1 MLIRS
6 RFRTRWDC
14 AGRFFHSSRNTSR
27 RRRPRRP
34 RSGGC
39 RREVALAA
47 ELLEDRTLL
56 ATNLQIPLDPV
67 FDTFGFQ
74 PETVQ
79 AYRVPG
85 TDDYKV
91 GLTSIFD
98 TGASVVTFSAVDQ
111 LLFETATNSGI
122 PIKVPGGA
130 EAQGVGGTLTGDVS
144 QPGTVLVD
152 GAHINVFSA
161 QDILGGGGAI
171 YFDQLPGIGQVDDT
185 SPSAGQFRGNAALSD
200 VDGAYNGFSIVF
212 RSGLRADEV
221 RTIASYN
228 GATRTFTLAT
238 PLSGPPANGDTF
250 HIIVG
255 QGSVTDTLP
264 ARDRFAGSA
273 NLSDTTGEY
282 VGRHLL
288 FTSGALAGQSQL
300 INGYDGATNTF
311 ELALPFSQRPETG
324 DTFDIVVGTGSSA
337 VMPGVQAFVGT
348 FEGSKFLPTIA
359 GTPM

>member
-1 MLIRS
+1 MFVRS
-6 RFRTRWDC
+6 RFR
-14 AGRFFHSSRNTSR
+14 SR
-27 RRRPRRP
+27 RRPGGWLSGWSRGGKGRKNA
-34 RSGGC
+34 RSRSAWRGASGAM
-39 RREVALAA
+39 ALAA
-47 ELLEDRTLL
+47 EWLEDRTLL

-79 AYRVPG
+79 AYLVPG

-171 YFDQLPGIGQVDDT
+171 YFD
-185 SPSAGQFRGNAALSD
+185 
-200 VDGAYNGFSIVF
+200 
-212 RSGLRADEV
+212 
-221 RTIASYN
+221 
-228 GATRTFTLAT
+228 
-238 PLSGPPANGDTF
+238 
-250 HIIVG
+250 
-255 QGSVTDTLP
+255 
-264 ARDRFAGSA
+264 
-273 NLSDTTGEY
+273 
-282 VGRHLL
+282 
-288 FTSGALAGQSQL
+288 
-300 INGYDGATNTF
+300 
-311 ELALPFSQRPETG
+311 
-324 DTFDIVVGTGSSA
+324 
-337 VMPGVQAFVGT
+337 
-348 FEGSKFLPTIA
+348 
-359 GTPM
+359 